1 MESSQ
6 LHIARCNS
14 CGKNISRGKEGATKL
29 NNGGMIAHLWSLHK
43 DFLAETELFF
53 CFRYKDT
60 FFDDPNNGAAAKE
73 RLIALI
79 KNELEIDDSKP
90 AVVERRSSSTSE
102 PSTEPA
108 KKSSIMEQI
117 AKKIRL
123 DKEQRVR
130 WRIYL
135 IGSI

>member
-1 MESSQ
+1 M
-6 LHIARCNS
+6 
-14 CGKNISRGKEGATKL
+14 T
-29 NNGGMIAHLWSLHK
+29 
-43 DFLAETELFF
+43 ETELFF

-60 FFDDPNNGAAAKE
+60 FFVDPNNGVTAKE

-79 KNELEIDDSKP
+79 KNELEIDDSEP
-90 AVVERRSSSTSE
+90 ALVERRSSSTSEHSSE

-130 WRIYL
+130 WRFHL